1 MSKALLF
8 PGQGSQIVGM
18 GKTLAET
25 FVEARDVFEEV
36 DESLKQK
43 LSMLMF
49 EGPEG
54 DLTLTA
60 NAQPAIMAS
69 SLAVWRVLEKQCGM
83 KVTDAAF
90 VAGHSLGEYS
100 ALCAAGTFSLAD
112 TARLLRKRGE
122 AMQAA
127 VPPGEGGMAAIIG
140 LDREELEVIAQK
152 AHYEDEICV
161 LANFNAPGQIV
172 ISGHMGAIQRACEY
186 AKEAG
191 AKRALPLNVSA
202 PFHSPLMQPAA
213 EIMEQAISDT
223 KMQNPAVPLVANVT
237 ADSVQD
243 KSMIFELLVQQIT
256 GSVRWSDSIRM
267 MHECG
272 VTETVEIGTGKVLS
286 GMVKRTVREMTA
298 TAIEG
303 PQDIESFAKAA

>member
-1 MSKALLF
+1 M
-8 PGQGSQIVGM
+8 GM
-18 GKTLAET
+18 GKAMAEA
-25 FVEARDVFEEV
+25 FVEAREVFEEV
-36 DESLKQK
+36 DDSLGQK
-43 LSMLMF
+43 LSALMF

-69 SLAVWRVLEKQCGM
+69 SMAVWRVLEKQCGV

-122 AMQAA
+122 SMQAA

-140 LDREELEVIAQK
+140 LDREELGDIARN

-161 LANFNAPGQIV
+161 LANYNAPGQIV
-172 ISGHMGAIQRACEY
+172 ISGHKGAIERACEM

-223 KMQNPAVPLVANVT
+223 PMHDPAVPVVANVT
-237 ADSVQD
+237 ADSVKD

-256 GSVRWSDSIRM
+256 GSVRWSDSIKM
-267 MHECG
+267 MHDSG
-272 VTETVEIGTGKVLS
+272 VTQTVEIGTGKVLS
-286 GMVKRTVREMTA
+286 GMVKRTVREMA
-298 TAIEG
+298 TVSIEG
-303 PQDIESFAKAA
+303 PQDIEGFAKAA